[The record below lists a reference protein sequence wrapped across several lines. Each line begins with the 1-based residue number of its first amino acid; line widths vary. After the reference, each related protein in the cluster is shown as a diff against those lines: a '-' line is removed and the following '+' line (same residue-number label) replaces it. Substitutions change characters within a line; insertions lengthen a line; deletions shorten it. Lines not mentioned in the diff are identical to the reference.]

1 MPLWHFLRSLLF
13 HRSTVSFDILPFL
26 GVVDCGYTQK
36 SVDFGVY
43 LGEDMQ
49 ADAKNRVLLPSRQVP
64 EGTKEGDSIEAFIY
78 KDSQDRLIATTKEP
92 KLQVG
97 QTAVLKVSQVTRI
110 GAFLDWGLEKDLLLP
125 YHEQTL
131 KVREGEDVLVA
142 LYIDKS
148 SRLCATMKVY
158 HYLSTRTPYVVG
170 DMVKGRVYEISDRF
184 GVFVAVDDKYSAL
197 IPARE
202 AKGKYRPGKIL
213 ELRVSEVKEDGK
225 MNVTDRQKAYLQI
238 NEDAE
243 NVLEVINEFAGVL
256 PFDDKASPEVIQREF
271 GLSKGAFKRA
281 IGHLMKE
288 GKVEIKD
295 KRIYAK

>member
-1 MPLWHFLRSLLF
+1 MLGW
-13 HRSTVSFDILPFL
+13 DI
-26 GVVDCGYTQK
+26 T
-36 SVDFGVY
+36 DFGMGDFDKVGFSLITLRNGNVFMDKY
-43 LGEDMQ
+43 TKPYAE
-49 ADAKNRVLLPSRQVP
+49 KLLYM
-64 EGTKEGDSIEAFIY
+64 KEGQSAAMHFHWN
-78 KDSQDRLIATTKEP
+78 KM
-92 KLQVG
+92 
-97 QTAVLKVSQVTRI
+97 
-110 GAFLDWGLEKDLLLP
+110 
-125 YHEQTL
+125 
-131 KVREGEDVLVA
+131 ED
-142 LYIDKS
+142 